1 MDWLIENKEWVFSG
15 VGVLVMSIIF
25 SYFLKT
31 YKTNGIKQSITSGNS
46 ALNVQGKNVTVNIG
60 KKDEE

>member
-31 YKTNGIKQSITSGNS
+31 YKTNGIKQSITSGKS